1 MKREGDPNSGMSELA
16 HGLLLQDQ
24 GRLEEAEACFY
35 GVLAREPENDFVL
48 GRLALCQMHQAGK
61 KKAALESID
70 AAIRLRAD
78 EPFYHALR
86 SLILSDLRRGREALE
101 SVDRAL
107 ALDPADSFTLAA
119 KAAAWC
125 SMERWADGEEW
136 SRRSLAVDPDNAMA
150 ANLLAHTLRL
160 QGKSELNA
168 AAVARLLEA
177 DPEDSFAHVNAGWS
191 ALHRGDRRQ
200 AETHFREA
208 LRLDPGSDAAREGL
222 IESFRA
228 RSVFYR
234 AYLSYCFFM
243 QRFTGGK
250 QWIIILGIYFAY
262 QISRRYLETINPFY
276 AGIFAILW
284 LGLVLW
290 VWLAPGVGN
299 FLILLDRSARLA
311 LKPGERNQGIAV
323 GGGLLLGIGL
333 GAAGF
338 FTGYAPIL
346 LAGVGLVT
354 STVPASL
361 AFDNDS
367 RAGRRVFGSLAGLV
381 YLATLVVLV
390 VEALRFPANGLHPAT
405 AGMGGLALIGAIACT
420 WLGNV
425 RALRR
430 GEEG

>member
-1 MKREGDPNSGMSELA
+1 MSELA

-48 GRLALCQMHQAGK
+48 GRLALCQMHQPGK
-61 KKAALESID
+61 KKSALASID
-70 AAIRLRAD
+70 GAIRLRAD
-78 EPFYHALR
+78 EPFYHSLR
-86 SLILSDLRRGREALE
+86 SLILSDLRRGREAIE

-107 ALDPADSFTLAA
+107 ALDPDDSFTLSA
-119 KAAAWC
+119 KAAAYC
-125 SMERWADGEEW
+125 AMDRWSEGEEW
-136 SRRSLAVDPDNAMA
+136 SRRALAVDPDNAMA

-160 QGKSELNA
+160 QGKSDLNA

-208 LRLDPGSDAAREGL
+208 LRLDPESDAAREGL

-250 QWIIILGIYFAY
+250 QWLIILGVYLAY
-262 QISRRYLETINPFY
+262 QFSRRYLEKINPLY
-276 AGIFAILW
+276 AGILAILW
-284 LGLVLW
+284 LAIVLW

-311 LKPGERNQGIAV
+311 LKSGERHQGIAV
-323 GGGLLLGIGL
+323 GGGLALGV
-333 GAAGF
+333 ACAVAGF
-338 FTGYAPIL
+338 FTGYAPVL
-346 LAGVGLVT
+346 LAGVGLVA
-354 STVPASL
+354 STIPASL
-361 AFDNDS
+361 AFANES
-367 RAGRRVFGSLAGLV
+367 RNGRIVFGVLAGLV
-381 YLATLVVLV
+381 YFGTLATFII
-390 VEALRFPANGLHPAT
+390 EAVRFPANGIHPIT
-405 AGMGGLALIGAIACT
+405 AALGGAALLAAIACT

-425 RALRR
+425 RSLRH
-430 GEEG
+430 GSEG

>member
-1 MKREGDPNSGMSELA
+1 MSELA

-35 GVLAREPENDFVL
+35 SVLAREPENDFVL
-48 GRLALCQMHQAGK
+48 GRLSLCQMHQPGK
-61 KKAALESID
+61 KKVALESVD

-78 EPFYHALR
+78 EPFYHSLR
-86 SLILSDLRRGREALE
+86 SLILSDLHRGREALAA
-101 SVDRAL
+101 VDRAL
-107 ALDPADSFTLAA
+107 ALDPSDSFTLAA
-119 KAAAWC
+119 KAAAYC
-125 SMERWADGEEW
+125 SMERWAEGEEW
-136 SRRSLAVDPDNAMA
+136 SRRALAVDPDHAMA
-150 ANLLAHTLRL
+150 SNLLAHTLRL

-191 ALHRGDRRQ
+191 ALHRGDRSQ

-208 LRLDPGSDAAREGL
+208 LRLDPDSDAAREGL

-228 RSVFYR
+228 RSIFYR

-250 QWIIILGIYFAY
+250 QWLIIIGFYLVY
-262 QISRRYLETINPFY
+262 QFSRRYLESINPLY
-276 AGIFAILW
+276 AGLLAILW
-284 LGLVLW
+284 LGIVLW

-311 LKPGERNQGIAV
+311 LKSGERNQGIAV
-323 GGGLLLGIGL
+323 GGALVAGIAF
-333 GAAGF
+333 GAGGF
-338 FTGYAPIL
+338 FSGYAPIL
-346 LAGVGLVT
+346 LAGIGLIA
-354 STVPASL
+354 STVPAAL

-367 RAGRRVFGSLAGLV
+367 RTGRLVFGALAGLV
-381 YLATLVVLV
+381 YLGTIVSFA
-390 VEALRFPANGLHPAT
+390 VEAARFPANGLHSVT
-405 AGMGGLALIGAIACT
+405 TSLGGASLLAAIACT

-425 RALRR
+425 RSLRR
-430 GEEG
+430 GDEG